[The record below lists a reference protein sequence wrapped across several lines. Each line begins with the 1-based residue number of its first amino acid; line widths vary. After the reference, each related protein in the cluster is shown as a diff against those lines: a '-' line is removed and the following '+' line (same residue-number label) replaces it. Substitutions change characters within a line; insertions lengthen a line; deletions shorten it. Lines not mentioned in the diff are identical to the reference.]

1 MIMADNIKEMYE
13 RARKAFEE
21 VECWPQE
28 KVDEMVAAVGWEW
41 QKEET
46 ARALARLAVD
56 ESGIGVYED
65 KVAKIQ
71 SKTRGTMRD
80 LIGVKT
86 CGLVREDKEKGLKIF
101 ASSFIR

>member
-1 MIMADNIKEMYE
+1 VTDSTDKTVETDDIQELYE

-21 VECWPQE
+21 VEFWPQE
-28 KVDEMVAAVGWEW
+28 KVDEMVAAVAWEW

-46 ARALARLAVD
+46 AKALARLAID

-71 SKTRGTMRD
+71 SKT
-80 LIGVKT
+80 
-86 CGLVREDKEKGLKIF
+86 
-101 ASSFIR
+101 